1 MLVQAA
7 DRLLLARTMDGAS
20 PDDFLKSYL
29 KSTGASEPSVLLAN
43 GQAATQNGA
52 KSPASAESA
61 SDEWTLTVVILA
73 NAALGGVGFW
83 RVNAKAGLPG
93 WGCLVPIYNLVLFM
107 RLAGKP
113 GWWAIWLFV
122 PFLNFVIY
130 TIVTFEVAKNFGK
143 GVAYTLGL
151 LLCPPLF
158 YALLGL
164 GHAQYNATLLRL
176 RQQAATV

>member
-1 MLVQAA
+1 
-7 DRLLLARTMDGAS
+7 
-20 PDDFLKSYL
+20 
-29 KSTGASEPSVLLAN
+29 
-43 GQAATQNGA
+43 
-52 KSPASAESA
+52 
-61 SDEWTLTVVILA
+61 VILA
-73 NAALGGVGFW
+73 VVALGAVGFW
-83 RVNAKAGLPG
+83 RVYSKAGLPG
-93 WGCLVPIYNLVLFM
+93 WGCLVPIYNLVLLM

-113 GWWAIWLFV
+113 GWWAVWLFV

-164 GHAQYNATLLRL
+164 GHAQYNATLFRL

>member
-1 MLVQAA
+1 
-7 DRLLLARTMDGAS
+7 
-20 PDDFLKSYL
+20 
-29 KSTGASEPSVLLAN
+29 
-43 GQAATQNGA
+43 
-52 KSPASAESA
+52 
-61 SDEWTLTVVILA
+61 VILA
-73 NAALGGVGFW
+73 IVAVGGVGFW

-151 LLCPPLF
+151 LLFPPLF

-164 GHAQYNATLLRL
+164 GHAQYNTTLLRL
-176 RQQAATV
+176 RQQAAAV